1 MYWDKRGILK
11 IYNFCRRGRQ
21 GLAARSAALVKGG
34 ILLVEENTPF
44 GTPRDNEGTPLDPAL
59 SVPARNHCTRCAKN
73 CLRFP
78 VAAFDLV
85 CVYVRSAAAAAG
97 LRKASAFG
105 DTAFLREKAVRK
117 RARGRRPLTPELR
130 QSNYRS
136 AAVCKCT
143 GAAQPRLLPLS
154 IWCASCGRCRSA
166 AGLRRR
172 FIPSPLGK
180 PARLYKIR
188 SPAAASRRSTAHT
201 AHRLSYPRHTFS
213 FCTAQHNAHIQ
224 VPYTASTI
232 SHSAAEKIC
241 SPHSPCTFLRF
252 SISVIVTITLRLW
265 KVNLSFVKMFASC

>member
-1 MYWDKRGILK
+1 MHWDKRGILK
-11 IYNFCRRGRQ
+11 IYNFCRRRRR

-44 GTPRDNEGTPLDPAL
+44 GIPRDNEGTPLAPAL

-85 CVYVRSAAAAAG
+85 CAYVRSAAAAAG
-97 LRKASAFG
+97 F
-105 DTAFLREKAVRK
+105 
-117 RARGRRPLTPELR
+117 
-130 QSNYRS
+130 
-136 AAVCKCT
+136 
-143 GAAQPRLLPLS
+143 
-154 IWCASCGRCRSA
+154 
-166 AGLRRR
+166 RRR
-172 FIPSPLGK
+172 FIPSLLGK

-213 FCTAQHNAHIQ
+213 FCTAQHNAHNQ
-224 VPYTASTI
+224 VPYTAPTI

>member
-1 MYWDKRGILK
+1 MHWDKRGILK

-44 GTPRDNEGTPLDPAL
+44 GIPRDNEGTPLAPAL

-85 CVYVRSAAAAAG
+85 CAYVRSAAAAAG
-97 LRKASAFG
+97 F
-105 DTAFLREKAVRK
+105 
-117 RARGRRPLTPELR
+117 
-130 QSNYRS
+130 
-136 AAVCKCT
+136 
-143 GAAQPRLLPLS
+143 
-154 IWCASCGRCRSA
+154 
-166 AGLRRR
+166 RRR
-172 FIPSPLGK
+172 FIPSLLGK

>member
-34 ILLVEENTPF
+34 ILFNQENTPF
-44 GTPRDNEGTPLDPAL
+44 GTPKDNEGTPLAPAL

-85 CVYVRSAAAAAG
+85 CVFVRSAAAAAG
-97 LRKASAFG
+97 F
-105 DTAFLREKAVRK
+105 
-117 RARGRRPLTPELR
+117 
-130 QSNYRS
+130 
-136 AAVCKCT
+136 
-143 GAAQPRLLPLS
+143 
-154 IWCASCGRCRSA
+154 
-166 AGLRRR
+166 RRR
-172 FIPSPLGK
+172 FIPSLLGK

-213 FCTAQHNAHIQ
+213 FCTAQHNAHNQ
-224 VPYTASTI
+224 VPYTAPTI

>member
-11 IYNFCRRGRQ
+11 IYNFCRRGQRNSPHFVRHISQ
-21 GLAARSAALVKGG
+21 GRFSFRKRTA
-34 ILLVEENTPF
+34 
-44 GTPRDNEGTPLDPAL
+44 
-59 SVPARNHCTRCAKN
+59 PARPQEN
-73 CLRFP
+73 
-78 VAAFDLV
+78 
-85 CVYVRSAAAAAG
+85 
-97 LRKASAFG
+97 
-105 DTAFLREKAVRK
+105 
-117 RARGRRPLTPELR
+117 ARGCRPLTPELPIL
-130 QSNYRS
+130 NFIS

-213 FCTAQHNAHIQ
+213 FCTAQHNAHNQ
-224 VPYTASTI
+224 VPYTAPTI

>member
-1 MYWDKRGILK
+1 MHWDKRGILK

-97 LRKASAFG
+97 LR
-105 DTAFLREKAVRK
+105 
-117 RARGRRPLTPELR
+117 
-130 QSNYRS
+130 
-136 AAVCKCT
+136 
-143 GAAQPRLLPLS
+143 
-154 IWCASCGRCRSA
+154 
-166 AGLRRR
+166 RR
-172 FIPSPLGK
+172 FIPSLLGK

-213 FCTAQHNAHIQ
+213 FCTAQHNAHNQ
-224 VPYTASTI
+224 VPYTAPTI

-241 SPHSPCTFLRF
+241 SPHSPCTFLHF

>member
-11 IYNFCRRGRQ
+11 IYNFCRRRRR

-44 GTPRDNEGTPLDPAL
+44 GIPRDNEGTPLAPAL

-85 CVYVRSAAAAAG
+85 CAYVRSAAAAAG
-97 LRKASAFG
+97 F
-105 DTAFLREKAVRK
+105 
-117 RARGRRPLTPELR
+117 
-130 QSNYRS
+130 
-136 AAVCKCT
+136 
-143 GAAQPRLLPLS
+143 
-154 IWCASCGRCRSA
+154 
-166 AGLRRR
+166 RRR
-172 FIPSPLGK
+172 FIPSLLGK

>member
-1 MYWDKRGILK
+1 MYWDQRGILK

-21 GLAARSAALVKGG
+21 GLAARSAVLVKGG

-85 CVYVRSAAAAAG
+85 CAYVRSA
-97 LRKASAFG
+97 
-105 DTAFLREKAVRK
+105 
-117 RARGRRPLTPELR
+117 TP
-130 QSNYRS
+130 
-136 AAVCKCT
+136 
-143 GAAQPRLLPLS
+143 
-154 IWCASCGRCRSA
+154 A

-172 FIPSPLGK
+172 FIPSLLGK

-213 FCTAQHNAHIQ
+213 FCTAQHNAHNQ
-224 VPYTASTI
+224 VPYTAPTI

>member
-1 MYWDKRGILK
+1 MHWDKRGILK
-11 IYNFCRRGRQ
+11 IYNFCRRRRR

-44 GTPRDNEGTPLDPAL
+44 GIPRDNEGTPLAPAL

-85 CVYVRSAAAAAG
+85 CAYVRSAAAAAG
-97 LRKASAFG
+97 F
-105 DTAFLREKAVRK
+105 
-117 RARGRRPLTPELR
+117 
-130 QSNYRS
+130 
-136 AAVCKCT
+136 
-143 GAAQPRLLPLS
+143 
-154 IWCASCGRCRSA
+154 
-166 AGLRRR
+166 RRR
-172 FIPSPLGK
+172 FIPSLLGK

-213 FCTAQHNAHIQ
+213 FCTAQHNAPIQ

>member
-1 MYWDKRGILK
+1 MHWDKRGILK

-85 CVYVRSAAAAAG
+85 CAYVRSAAAAAG
-97 LRKASAFG
+97 LR
-105 DTAFLREKAVRK
+105 
-117 RARGRRPLTPELR
+117 
-130 QSNYRS
+130 
-136 AAVCKCT
+136 
-143 GAAQPRLLPLS
+143 
-154 IWCASCGRCRSA
+154 
-166 AGLRRR
+166 RR
-172 FIPSPLGK
+172 FIPSLLGK

-213 FCTAQHNAHIQ
+213 FCTAQHNAHNQ
-224 VPYTASTI
+224 VPYTAPTI

-241 SPHSPCTFLRF
+241 SPHSPCTFLHF

>member
-1 MYWDKRGILK
+1 MHWDKRGILK

-85 CVYVRSAAAAAG
+85 CVYVRSAAAAA
-97 LRKASAFG
+97 R
-105 DTAFLREKAVRK
+105 
-117 RARGRRPLTPELR
+117 
-130 QSNYRS
+130 
-136 AAVCKCT
+136 
-143 GAAQPRLLPLS
+143 
-154 IWCASCGRCRSA
+154 
-166 AGLRRR
+166 LRRR
-172 FIPSPLGK
+172 FIPSLLGK

>member
-1 MYWDKRGILK
+1 MHWDKRGILK
-11 IYNFCRRGRQ
+11 IYNFCRRRRR

-34 ILLVEENTPF
+34 ILVVEENTPF
-44 GTPRDNEGTPLDPAL
+44 GIPRDNEGTPLAPAL

-85 CVYVRSAAAAAG
+85 CAYVRSAAAAAG
-97 LRKASAFG
+97 F
-105 DTAFLREKAVRK
+105 
-117 RARGRRPLTPELR
+117 
-130 QSNYRS
+130 
-136 AAVCKCT
+136 
-143 GAAQPRLLPLS
+143 
-154 IWCASCGRCRSA
+154 
-166 AGLRRR
+166 RRR
-172 FIPSPLGK
+172 FIPSLLGK

>member
-85 CVYVRSAAAAAG
+85 CAYVRSAAAAAG
-97 LRKASAFG
+97 LR
-105 DTAFLREKAVRK
+105 
-117 RARGRRPLTPELR
+117 
-130 QSNYRS
+130 
-136 AAVCKCT
+136 
-143 GAAQPRLLPLS
+143 
-154 IWCASCGRCRSA
+154 
-166 AGLRRR
+166 RR
-172 FIPSPLGK
+172 FIPSLLGK
-180 PARLYKIR
+180 PERLYKIR

-213 FCTAQHNAHIQ
+213 FCTAQHNAHNQ
-224 VPYTASTI
+224 VPYTAPTI

-241 SPHSPCTFLRF
+241 SPHSPCTFLHF

>member
-78 VAAFDLV
+78 VSAFDLV

-97 LRKASAFG
+97 F
-105 DTAFLREKAVRK
+105 
-117 RARGRRPLTPELR
+117 
-130 QSNYRS
+130 
-136 AAVCKCT
+136 
-143 GAAQPRLLPLS
+143 
-154 IWCASCGRCRSA
+154 
-166 AGLRRR
+166 RRR
-172 FIPSPLGK
+172 FIPSLLGK

-213 FCTAQHNAHIQ
+213 FCTAQHNAHNQ
-224 VPYTASTI
+224 VPYTAPTI

>member
-85 CVYVRSAAAAAG
+85 CVYVRSAA
-97 LRKASAFG
+97 
-105 DTAFLREKAVRK
+105 
-117 RARGRRPLTPELR
+117 P
-130 QSNYRS
+130 
-136 AAVCKCT
+136 
-143 GAAQPRLLPLS
+143 
-154 IWCASCGRCRSA
+154 A

-172 FIPSPLGK
+172 FIPSLLGK

-213 FCTAQHNAHIQ
+213 FCTAQHNAHNQ
-224 VPYTASTI
+224 VPYTAPTI

-241 SPHSPCTFLRF
+241 SPHSPCTFLHF

-265 KVNLSFVKMFASC
+265 KVNLSFVRMFASC

>member
-1 MYWDKRGILK
+1 VAELTALR
-11 IYNFCRRGRQ
+11 
-21 GLAARSAALVKGG
+21 AALVKGG

-85 CVYVRSAAAAAG
+85 CAYVRSAAAAAG
-97 LRKASAFG
+97 F
-105 DTAFLREKAVRK
+105 
-117 RARGRRPLTPELR
+117 
-130 QSNYRS
+130 Q
-136 AAVCKCT
+136 
-143 GAAQPRLLPLS
+143 
-154 IWCASCGRCRSA
+154 
-166 AGLRRR
+166 RR
-172 FIPSPLGK
+172 FIPSLLGK

-213 FCTAQHNAHIQ
+213 FCTAQHNAHNQ
-224 VPYTASTI
+224 VPYTAPTI

>member
-85 CVYVRSAAAAAG
+85 CAYVRSAAAAAG
-97 LRKASAFG
+97 LR
-105 DTAFLREKAVRK
+105 
-117 RARGRRPLTPELR
+117 
-130 QSNYRS
+130 
-136 AAVCKCT
+136 
-143 GAAQPRLLPLS
+143 
-154 IWCASCGRCRSA
+154 
-166 AGLRRR
+166 RR
-172 FIPSPLGK
+172 FIPSLLGK

-213 FCTAQHNAHIQ
+213 FCTAQHNAHNQ
-224 VPYTASTI
+224 VPYTAPTI

-241 SPHSPCTFLRF
+241 SPHSPCTFLHF

>member
-1 MYWDKRGILK
+1 MHWDKGGILK
-11 IYNFCRRGRQ
+11 IYNFCRRRRR

-44 GTPRDNEGTPLDPAL
+44 GIPRDNEGTPLAPAL

-85 CVYVRSAAAAAG
+85 CAYVRSAAAAAG
-97 LRKASAFG
+97 F
-105 DTAFLREKAVRK
+105 
-117 RARGRRPLTPELR
+117 
-130 QSNYRS
+130 
-136 AAVCKCT
+136 
-143 GAAQPRLLPLS
+143 
-154 IWCASCGRCRSA
+154 
-166 AGLRRR
+166 RRR
-172 FIPSPLGK
+172 FIPSLLGK

>member
-1 MYWDKRGILK
+1 MHWDKRGILK
-11 IYNFCRRGRQ
+11 IYNFCRRRRR

-44 GTPRDNEGTPLDPAL
+44 GIPRDNEGTPLAPAL

-85 CVYVRSAAAAAG
+85 CAYVRSAAAAAG
-97 LRKASAFG
+97 F
-105 DTAFLREKAVRK
+105 
-117 RARGRRPLTPELR
+117 
-130 QSNYRS
+130 
-136 AAVCKCT
+136 
-143 GAAQPRLLPLS
+143 
-154 IWCASCGRCRSA
+154 
-166 AGLRRR
+166 RRR
-172 FIPSPLGK
+172 FIPSLLGK

>member
-34 ILLVEENTPF
+34 ILFNQENTPF
-44 GTPRDNEGTPLDPAL
+44 GTPKDNEGTPLDPAL

-85 CVYVRSAAAAAG
+85 CVFVRSAAAAAG
-97 LRKASAFG
+97 F
-105 DTAFLREKAVRK
+105 
-117 RARGRRPLTPELR
+117 
-130 QSNYRS
+130 
-136 AAVCKCT
+136 
-143 GAAQPRLLPLS
+143 
-154 IWCASCGRCRSA
+154 
-166 AGLRRR
+166 RRR
-172 FIPSPLGK
+172 FIPSLLGK

>member
-1 MYWDKRGILK
+1 MTSTK
-11 IYNFCRRGRQ
+11 ISAWSCRMPFSGRFARRATNRFRS
-21 GLAARSAALVKGG
+21 GLRLCPLSRCCGG
-34 ILLVEENTPF
+34 VSVE
-44 GTPRDNEGTPLDPAL
+44 
-59 SVPARNHCTRCAKN
+59 RC
-73 CLRFP
+73 C
-78 VAAFDLV
+78 
-85 CVYVRSAAAAAG
+85 SAAAAAG

-213 FCTAQHNAHIQ
+213 FCTAQHNAHNQ
-224 VPYTASTI
+224 VPYTAPTI

>member
-1 MYWDKRGILK
+1 MHWDKRGILK
-11 IYNFCRRGRQ
+11 IYNFCRRRRQ

-85 CVYVRSAAAAAG
+85 CAYVRSAAAAAG
-97 LRKASAFG
+97 F
-105 DTAFLREKAVRK
+105 
-117 RARGRRPLTPELR
+117 
-130 QSNYRS
+130 
-136 AAVCKCT
+136 
-143 GAAQPRLLPLS
+143 
-154 IWCASCGRCRSA
+154 
-166 AGLRRR
+166 RRR
-172 FIPSPLGK
+172 FIPSLLGK

-213 FCTAQHNAHIQ
+213 FCTAQHNAHNQ
-224 VPYTASTI
+224 VPYTAPTI

-241 SPHSPCTFLRF
+241 SPHSPCTFLHF

>member
-1 MYWDKRGILK
+1 MHWDKRGILK
-11 IYNFCRRGRQ
+11 SYNFCRRRRR

-44 GTPRDNEGTPLDPAL
+44 GIPRDNEGTPLAPAL

-85 CVYVRSAAAAAG
+85 CAYVRSAAAAAG
-97 LRKASAFG
+97 F
-105 DTAFLREKAVRK
+105 
-117 RARGRRPLTPELR
+117 
-130 QSNYRS
+130 
-136 AAVCKCT
+136 
-143 GAAQPRLLPLS
+143 
-154 IWCASCGRCRSA
+154 
-166 AGLRRR
+166 RRR
-172 FIPSPLGK
+172 FIPSLLGK

>member
-1 MYWDKRGILK
+1 MILK
-11 IYNFCRRGRQ
+11 IYNFCRRRRR

-44 GTPRDNEGTPLDPAL
+44 GIPRDNEGTPLAPAL

-85 CVYVRSAAAAAG
+85 CAYVRSAAAAAG
-97 LRKASAFG
+97 F
-105 DTAFLREKAVRK
+105 
-117 RARGRRPLTPELR
+117 
-130 QSNYRS
+130 
-136 AAVCKCT
+136 
-143 GAAQPRLLPLS
+143 
-154 IWCASCGRCRSA
+154 
-166 AGLRRR
+166 RRR
-172 FIPSPLGK
+172 FIPSLLGK

>member
-73 CLRFP
+73 CLRFLI
-78 VAAFDLV
+78 AAFDLV
-85 CVYVRSAAAAAG
+85 CAYVRSAAAAAG
-97 LRKASAFG
+97 F
-105 DTAFLREKAVRK
+105 
-117 RARGRRPLTPELR
+117 
-130 QSNYRS
+130 
-136 AAVCKCT
+136 
-143 GAAQPRLLPLS
+143 
-154 IWCASCGRCRSA
+154 
-166 AGLRRR
+166 RRR
-172 FIPSPLGK
+172 FIPSLLGK

-213 FCTAQHNAHIQ
+213 FCTAQHNAHNQ
-224 VPYTASTI
+224 VPYTAPTI

-241 SPHSPCTFLRF
+241 SPHSPCTFLHF

>member
-1 MYWDKRGILK
+1 MHWDKRGILK
-11 IYNFCRRGRQ
+11 IYNFCRRRRR

-44 GTPRDNEGTPLDPAL
+44 GTPRDNEGTPLAPAL

-85 CVYVRSAAAAAG
+85 CAYVRSAAAAAG
-97 LRKASAFG
+97 F
-105 DTAFLREKAVRK
+105 
-117 RARGRRPLTPELR
+117 
-130 QSNYRS
+130 
-136 AAVCKCT
+136 
-143 GAAQPRLLPLS
+143 
-154 IWCASCGRCRSA
+154 
-166 AGLRRR
+166 RRR
-172 FIPSPLGK
+172 FIPSLLGK

-213 FCTAQHNAHIQ
+213 FCTAQHNAHNQ
-224 VPYTASTI
+224 VPYTAPTI

>member
-1 MYWDKRGILK
+1 MHWDKRGILK

-85 CVYVRSAAAAAG
+85 CVFVRSAAAAAG
-97 LRKASAFG
+97 F
-105 DTAFLREKAVRK
+105 
-117 RARGRRPLTPELR
+117 
-130 QSNYRS
+130 
-136 AAVCKCT
+136 
-143 GAAQPRLLPLS
+143 
-154 IWCASCGRCRSA
+154 
-166 AGLRRR
+166 RRR
-172 FIPSPLGK
+172 FIPSLLGK

>member
-1 MYWDKRGILK
+1 MHWDKRGILK
-11 IYNFCRRGRQ
+11 IYNFCRRRRR

-44 GTPRDNEGTPLDPAL
+44 GIPRDNEGTPLAPAL

-85 CVYVRSAAAAAG
+85 CAYVRSAAAAAG
-97 LRKASAFG
+97 F
-105 DTAFLREKAVRK
+105 
-117 RARGRRPLTPELR
+117 
-130 QSNYRS
+130 
-136 AAVCKCT
+136 
-143 GAAQPRLLPLS
+143 
-154 IWCASCGRCRSA
+154 
-166 AGLRRR
+166 RRR
-172 FIPSPLGK
+172 FIPSLLGK

-241 SPHSPCTFLRF
+241 SPHSPCTFLHKCYRYNN
-252 SISVIVTITLRLW
+252 T
-265 KVNLSFVKMFASC
+265 SFVENQPFFR

>member
-85 CVYVRSAAAAAG
+85 CVYVRS
-97 LRKASAFG
+97 
-105 DTAFLREKAVRK
+105 TA
-117 RARGRRPLTPELR
+117 P
-130 QSNYRS
+130 
-136 AAVCKCT
+136 
-143 GAAQPRLLPLS
+143 
-154 IWCASCGRCRSA
+154 A

-172 FIPSPLGK
+172 FIPSLLGK

-213 FCTAQHNAHIQ
+213 FCTAQHNAHNQ
-224 VPYTASTI
+224 VPYTAPTI

-241 SPHSPCTFLRF
+241 SPHSPCTFLHF

>member
-1 MYWDKRGILK
+1 MHWDKRGILK

-97 LRKASAFG
+97 LR
-105 DTAFLREKAVRK
+105 
-117 RARGRRPLTPELR
+117 
-130 QSNYRS
+130 
-136 AAVCKCT
+136 
-143 GAAQPRLLPLS
+143 
-154 IWCASCGRCRSA
+154 
-166 AGLRRR
+166 RR
-172 FIPSPLGK
+172 FIPSLLGK

-213 FCTAQHNAHIQ
+213 FCTAQHNAHNQ
-224 VPYTASTI
+224 VPYTAPTI

>member
-1 MYWDKRGILK
+1 MAAGACRTKRGA
-11 IYNFCRRGRQ
+11 CQ
-21 GLAARSAALVKGG
+21 GG

-85 CVYVRSAAAAAG
+85 CVHVRSAAAAAG
-97 LRKASAFG
+97 LR
-105 DTAFLREKAVRK
+105 
-117 RARGRRPLTPELR
+117 
-130 QSNYRS
+130 
-136 AAVCKCT
+136 
-143 GAAQPRLLPLS
+143 
-154 IWCASCGRCRSA
+154 
-166 AGLRRR
+166 RR
-172 FIPSPLGK
+172 FIPSLLGK

-213 FCTAQHNAHIQ
+213 FCTAQHNAHNQ
-224 VPYTASTI
+224 VPYTAPSI

>member
-1 MYWDKRGILK
+1 MKCGAQERSRSANTAFDRAK
-11 IYNFCRRGRQ
+11 
-21 GLAARSAALVKGG
+21 AARKRARAAPVTHFIAGSRQ
-34 ILLVEENTPF
+34 N
-44 GTPRDNEGTPLDPAL
+44 D
-59 SVPARNHCTRCAKN
+59 CTRCAKN

-85 CVYVRSAAAAAG
+85 CAYVRSAAAAAG
-97 LRKASAFG
+97 F
-105 DTAFLREKAVRK
+105 
-117 RARGRRPLTPELR
+117 
-130 QSNYRS
+130 
-136 AAVCKCT
+136 
-143 GAAQPRLLPLS
+143 
-154 IWCASCGRCRSA
+154 
-166 AGLRRR
+166 RRR
-172 FIPSPLGK
+172 FIPSLLGK

>member
-1 MYWDKRGILK
+1 MHWDKRGILK
-11 IYNFCRRGRQ
+11 IYNFCRRRRR

-44 GTPRDNEGTPLDPAL
+44 GIPRDNEGTPLAPAL

-85 CVYVRSAAAAAG
+85 CAYVHSAAAAAG
-97 LRKASAFG
+97 F
-105 DTAFLREKAVRK
+105 
-117 RARGRRPLTPELR
+117 
-130 QSNYRS
+130 
-136 AAVCKCT
+136 
-143 GAAQPRLLPLS
+143 
-154 IWCASCGRCRSA
+154 
-166 AGLRRR
+166 RRR
-172 FIPSPLGK
+172 FIPSLLGK